1 MLFHWTLLAFLP
13 CVVTSA
19 SVGELLL
26 SRTSEKYVSPDEDSF
41 PSASSSRSLI
51 PSIERLQRR
60 EYQTNLDEDFVNDE
74 PTYQYLEEDMGK
86 GNLLSTLQAFTA
98 RRPNLKQDA
107 FTVKPK
113 GRPSLRLRRD
123 TFSFEPKEPSEN
135 FRRHKAA
142 FSLSA
147 EESEMAAEPRVKR
160 ETLSPALDDVDENST
175 HWRRF
180 DNPKHQ
186 FVTSRNQPT
195 TGTRNYYLGV
205 PQHRAGHTVDEN
217 DVRSAKYNE
226 IPLQQRDPA
235 RYANAHVREPVA
247 YRHEGEPPRRI
258 IYYANLPEITRGR
271 PVHDYRRDRLGY
283 DDRYDY
289 GRSYNKYP
297 RESRYEGT
305 HVRSPTGRDGP
316 YPYRQTGN
324 AGNSYSIIDAER
336 PPPQNAWPPP
346 QQYAYRDPDVVSR
359 SNRIPAP
366 YQQPQAGGRQ
376 AYDQRRGPPL
386 PPPLPLPDDGPNA
399 ALHPSRYNQ
408 FGHTG
413 SLPRHQLT
421 VMPSNPA
428 VGDEPYRDYNP
439 RQPAPW
445 SMQIGTKLTVKD
457 DGRQLPSPGG
467 KRFYVHSEEQYPSR
481 FLRSD
486 IDPDMHPTTF

>member
-1 MLFHWTLLAFLP
+1 MMFHWTLLTLLP

-19 SVGELLL
+19 SVGEFLLP
-26 SRTSEKYVSPDEDSF
+26 RTSEKHVSPHEDSS
-41 PSASSSRSLI
+41 PSVSNSRSLI

-60 EYQTNLDEDFVNDE
+60 DYQTNLDEGFVNDE
-74 PTYQYLEEDMGK
+74 PSYQYLEEETGK

-107 FTVKPK
+107 FTVKPR
-113 GRPSLRLRRD
+113 GRLSLRLRRD
-123 TFSFEPKEPSEN
+123 TFSFEPNNPSEN
-135 FRRHKAA
+135 FRRNEAA
-142 FSLSA
+142 FRLSA
-147 EESEMAAEPRVKR
+147 EESEMGEEPRVKR
-160 ETLSPALDDVDENST
+160 ETSSPALDDVDENSA

-180 DNPKHQ
+180 DTPKHQ
-186 FVTSRNQPT
+186 FVTSRNSPT
-195 TGTRNYYLGV
+195 TGTRNYYSGV

-217 DVRSAKYNE
+217 DVHNTKYNE
-226 IPLQQRDPA
+226 IPIQQRDSA
-235 RYANAHVREPVA
+235 RYSNGNAREPVA
-247 YRHEGEPPRRI
+247 YRHGEPPRRI

-271 PVHDYRRDRLGY
+271 PVDDINYRRDRLGY

-297 RESRYEGT
+297 RESHYEGT
-305 HVRSPTGRDGP
+305 HVRPPTGRDSP

-324 AGNSYSIIDAER
+324 GGNSYSIIDAER

-346 QQYAYRDPDVVSR
+346 QQYAYRDQDAVTR
-359 SNRIPAP
+359 YNKIPAP

-386 PPPLPLPDDGPNA
+386 PPPLPLPTDGPNA

-408 FGHTG
+408 YGHTA

-421 VMPSNPA
+421 VTPSNPGL
-428 VGDEPYRDYNP
+428 GDEPYRDYNP

-467 KRFYVHSEEQYPSR
+467 KRFYVQSQQQYPSR
-481 FLRSD
+481 YLRSD
-486 IDPDMHPTTF
+486 DDSDMRHM